1 MVVYI
6 WGFPGSSDGK
16 ESPAMQ
22 ETQLQTL
29 GREDPL
35 EKGKA
40 PTPDSCLEN
49 SMDIR
54 AWQATIHG
62 AAKSWK

>member
-1 MVVYI
+1 MVVYL

-22 ETQLQTL
+22 ETQLRTL

-49 SMDIR
+49 SMDIG